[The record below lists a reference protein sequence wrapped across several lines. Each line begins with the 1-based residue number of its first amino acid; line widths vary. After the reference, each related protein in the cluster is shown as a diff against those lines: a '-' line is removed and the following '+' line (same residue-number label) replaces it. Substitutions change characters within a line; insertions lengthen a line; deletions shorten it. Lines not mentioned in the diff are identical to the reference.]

1 MPCHKHNKRTPK
13 QRARPLD
20 QANSDTCTLHA
31 VANATVEKLM
41 DINIDVNLDELVGGL
56 KQLSFVNM
64 VEGNHVEDFDRA
76 VVKGMTDLNTKNLYD
91 VELRILQ
98 CRMIHNSFLKRIQNQ
113 EAKCVFVYSQGC
125 PEDPDPDYHCV
136 FIRDLTK
143 ILGKLNF
150 VCINSWGNENAI
162 FCREVDRPCNIV
174 FEVCVAR
181 RAPTYLGTLT
191 RIQRTSR
198 RIFDSFNVD
207 SFLNPRSAST
217 NTDQPLP
224 LDQAQFHHMG
234 VSEPN
239 LELIL
244 GHADL
249 RACRCTYTSDVL
261 RLYSAL
267 ICACI
272 DCSVWSEIMFSGLCI

>member
-1 MPCHKHNKRTPK
+1 MPSHKHEKRTPK

-76 VVKGMTDLNTKNLYD
+76 VVKGVTDLNTKDLYD
-91 VELRILQ
+91 VKLRILQ

-113 EAKCVFVYSQGC
+113 EAKCVLVYSQGS
-125 PEDPDPDYHCV
+125 PEDPDPDYHSV

-143 ILGKLNF
+143 ILGKLHF
-150 VCINSWGNENAI
+150 VCINSWGKENAI
-162 FCREVDRPCNIV
+162 VCREVDRPSNIV
-174 FEVCVAR
+174 FEVGVAR
-181 RAPTYLGTLT
+181 RAPTYPGTLTGLQRTLT

-217 NTDQPLP
+217 HTDQP
-224 LDQAQFHHMG
+224 QFHHMG

-239 LELIL
+239 LEPIMGLS
-244 GHADL
+244 DL
-249 RACRCTYTSDVL
+249 QVCQCTYTPDDL
-261 RLYSAL
+261 GLYSAL
-267 ICACI
+267 SCM
-272 DCSVWSEIMFSGLCI
+272 CSDSWAWFNNVF